1 MRGVT
6 ILNEEKVSIVSMILD
21 YALTIVG
28 IVCFAVVAVI
38 GFVDGIIV
46 ASVMCLLVAVL
57 FAFLFVANVADRAT
71 KYKAKIDRESLDVVW
86 FFDNY
91 KIVESC
97 GNDIYIIEKI
107 KS

>member
-1 MRGVT
+1 
-6 ILNEEKVSIVSMILD
+6 MILD
-21 YALTIVG
+21 YALTVVG

-46 ASVMCLLVAVL
+46 ASIMCLLAAVL
-57 FAFLFVANVADRAT
+57 FAFLFVANIVDRAT